1 MGGRR
6 GVSRRNPGGEIT
18 FIRRLHLTSHLKIRM
33 QMERPQPG
41 LMCHCAVVCLLALLA
56 GMAQAQDP
64 VKGDRVPPGTQ
75 LHNQSQTKEDTL
87 RVNVRLVSVFTTVT
101 DARGAPI
108 DGLDKEDFRVLEDG
122 VPQTI
127 SVFDRE
133 SDLPLNVVLAIDTSE
148 STHKDL
154 KLEIASAKRFVHS
167 IMRPQDRLTVFQV
180 SEDTDQLTRFTGDVK
195 TIDAAIDRLWPGA
208 GTSLYDAIY
217 LAAERL
223 MERQGRKVMVLIT
236 DGGDTTSKTD
246 YLSAVRRAQEAE
258 AIIYSI
264 IVVPVVADAG
274 RNTGGEHALI
284 QLSKDTGGKYYYA
297 ESIQQLDQA
306 FRQVSDELRTQYLI
320 GYYPNRRLSD
330 SPFRRIQV
338 ELVKKNDERAGLLVR
353 HRAGYYTAPPR

>member
-1 MGGRR
+1 
-6 GVSRRNPGGEIT
+6 
-18 FIRRLHLTSHLKIRM
+18 M
-33 QMERPQPG
+33 QLERPQPG
-41 LMCHCAVVCLLALLA
+41 LVCNCAVVCLLALVA
-56 GMAQAQDP
+56 SAAQAQDP
-64 VKGDRVPPGTQ
+64 AKGDRVPPGTAQ
-75 LHNQSQTKEDTL
+75 SQNQSQRNPDDTL
-87 RVNVRLVSVFTTVT
+87 RVQVRLVSVFTTVT
-101 DARGAPI
+101 DTHGSPI
-108 DGLDKEDFRVLEDG
+108 DGLNKEDFRVLEDG

-127 SVFDRE
+127 TIFDRE

-148 STHKDL
+148 STRKDL
-154 KLEIASAKRFVHS
+154 KLEIGSAKKFVHS
-167 IMRPQDRLTVFQV
+167 IMRPQDRLSVFQV

-195 TIDAAIDRLWPGA
+195 TIDSAIDRLWPGA

-217 LAAERL
+217 LGAEKL
-223 MERQGRKVMVLIT
+223 LERQGRKVMVLIT

-246 YLSAVRRAQEAE
+246 YQSAVRRAQEAE

-264 IVVPVVADAG
+264 IVVPVAADAG

-306 FRQVSDELRTQYLI
+306 FRQVSEELRTQYLI

-338 ELVKKNDERAGLLVR
+338 ELIKKSDNEERAGLLVR
-353 HRAGYYTAPPR
+353 HRAGYYTAPAR